1 VKSKIGINGR
11 ELGAIIDTGAATSI
25 ISKKLQ
31 EDLGIEI
38 EEGSKIIF
46 TIANGK
52 TVPSLGKVNVY
63 LEIGQERIPTKME
76 VLESSKRELILGT
89 DLFVKLKGNIDL
101 ESKIATMKFENREIK
116 LPIHYTQKELK
127 EKEIESDEE
136 SIGDEFEQEYEEME
150 ELELY
155 GEMFEEYDEDLIEL

>member
-1 VKSKIGINGR
+1 LAVKSKIGINGR

-31 EDLGIEI
+31 EDLEIEI

-63 LEIGQERIPTKME
+63 LEIGRERIPTKME
-76 VLESSKRELILGT
+76 VLDSSKRELILWYR
-89 DLFVKLKGNIDL
+89 FVRKVKR
-101 ESKIATMKFENREIK
+101 KYRFRIK
-116 LPIHYTQKELK
+116 NSYHEV
-127 EKEIESDEE
+127 
-136 SIGDEFEQEYEEME
+136 
-150 ELELY
+150 
-155 GEMFEEYDEDLIEL
+155 